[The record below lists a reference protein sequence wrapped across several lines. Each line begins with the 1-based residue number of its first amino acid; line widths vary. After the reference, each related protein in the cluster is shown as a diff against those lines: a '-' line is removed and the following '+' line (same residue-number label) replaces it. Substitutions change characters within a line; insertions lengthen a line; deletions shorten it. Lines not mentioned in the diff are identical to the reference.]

1 MKKIYPYL
9 KDEEFLKEIDSQ
21 RTKVQHVLIT
31 LLDWNENPIE
41 EIQGYTTGGS
51 INKDGNSSVRLTC
64 NLSVVV
70 TGADKAKITN
80 TNNLFSINKKFYLEV
95 GYENTTSKYKE
106 YPIIWFPQGLLVIN
120 SCSISH
126 SASGVNL
133 SIQAK
138 DKMCLLN
145 GECGGTIPASTQF
158 DKYDTADEN
167 GNIVTE
173 KPVINQ
179 IITEVVNHFGGE
191 QLGKILIS
199 DIDNKIKKV
208 MRWTG
213 SSSIFLVVN
222 NEPLLTTDKTKVE
235 NLKLGEDYFEFN
247 YGENIGYIY
256 TNYTYQSELIGEP
269 GSAVTEI
276 LDKIKNFL
284 GNFEYFYDVDGNF
297 IFREIKNY
305 LNTTQATVD
314 LKNLKNEDYMID
326 ISKGKVLYNFENTGL
341 ITSYSNSPK
350 YNRIKNDFVVWGL
363 RENQNGN
370 KLPIRFHLAIDKKPE
385 IGNEYEVFFYKDIND
400 SVEKAKCPIKFNS
413 KEELNANKG
422 LVGVFYQTTDD
433 GAIYKWD
440 GTNYIKIDV
449 QLKKITTKDWRTE
462 LYLQGVAAEPYGL
475 DSNYYY
481 AELLNEWP
489 KLYDLEKGEFREE
502 VLRNPDKIDY
512 FLDFIDSTAAI
523 SALSVSNIG
532 RRSYVESSDDIDCV
546 FEPSIP
552 DFILIESGQED
563 TEEKREECEK
573 KNQPFIQVEN
583 SIFKLLKAGGYS
595 NGADVQIKNLLYDYT
610 KYNEDIQIQ
619 AIPIYYLEPNT
630 RIRVHDE
637 ESDIYGDYVIS
648 RISLPLDVN
657 GTMSISATRASEKL

>member
-21 RTKVQHVLIT
+21 RTKVQHMLIT

-51 INKDGNSSVRLTC
+51 INKDGNSSIRLTC
-64 NLSVVV
+64 NLSIVV
-70 TGADKAKITN
+70 TGIDKAKITN

-106 YPIIWFPQGLLVIN
+106 YPIIWIPQGLLVIN

-158 DKYDTADEN
+158 DKYDTTDEN

-208 MRWTG
+208 MRWIG

-247 YGENIGYIY
+247 YGEDIGYTYTDFIY
-256 TNYTYQSELIGEP
+256 PNELIGEP
-269 GSAVTEI
+269 GSTVTEI

-284 GNFEYFYDVDGNF
+284 GNFEYFYDVNGNF

-326 ISKGKVLYNFENTGL
+326 ISKGKTLYNFESTGL

-370 KLPIRFHLAIDKKPE
+370 KLPIRFHLAIDKKPKV
-385 IGNEYEVFFYKDIND
+385 GNEYEVFFYKDAND
-400 SVEKAKCPIKFNS
+400 SIEKAKCPIKFNS
-413 KEELNANKG
+413 KEELDANKG
-422 LVGVFYQTTDD
+422 LVGVFYQTKDD
-433 GAIYKWD
+433 RAIYKWD

-449 QLKKITTKDWRTE
+449 QLKKIITTDWRTE

-481 AELLNEWP
+481 AELSNEWP

-532 RRSYVESSDDIDCV
+532 RRSYVENSDDINCI

-573 KNQPFIQVEN
+573 KNQPFIQVES
-583 SIFKLLKAGGYS
+583 SIFKLLSTGGLS
-595 NGADVQIKNLLYDYT
+595 NGADVRIKNLLYDYT

-619 AIPIYYLEPNT
+619 TIPIYYLEPNI

-648 RISLPLDVN
+648 RISLPLDIN